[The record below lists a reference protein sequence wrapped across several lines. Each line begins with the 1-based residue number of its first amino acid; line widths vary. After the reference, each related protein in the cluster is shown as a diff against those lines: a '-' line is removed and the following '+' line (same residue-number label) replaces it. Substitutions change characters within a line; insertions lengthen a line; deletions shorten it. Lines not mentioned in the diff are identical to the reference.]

1 MKKLNETKSK
11 KLSLNV
17 NRLRELSEEQT
28 NSVVG
33 GLVRTNPCFAGT
45 ACSNT
50 QTLPPA

>member
-28 NSVVG
+28 NLVVG
-33 GLVRTNPCFAGT
+33 GVVRGSPCIANT
-45 ACSNT
+45 ACSIT
-50 QTLPPA
+50 QAAPPA